1 MHNNKPKVKPEI
13 DLPHI
18 KMPEDPLD
26 GREIFD
32 DLFNVAS
39 GMECTGLIPS
49 APYSAAEVES
59 YSHIYDIPLRSDSDC
74 DKPRDREPTAVQD
87 GSTRGRTGRT
97 QISEKSKPAAR
108 ILPLRRA

>member
-1 MHNNKPKVKPEI
+1 MIMQKKIKPEI

-18 KMPEDPLD
+18 KMPEDPMD

-49 APYSAAEVES
+49 APYDANEIRS
-59 YSHIYDIPLRSDSDC
+59 YSDIYDIPLSSDQDC
-74 DKPRDREPTAVQD
+74 DKPRDRAPTVKQD
-87 GSTRGRTGRT
+87 GTARGRTGAT
-97 QISEKSKPAAR
+97 QID
-108 ILPLRRA
+108 